1 MTLVREL
8 DYRQT
13 KDNARKVLSQL
24 RKWERI
30 AGKSL
35 IDVRSPMITDM
46 PRSLGVSVNRAA
58 DGIAERLHAE
68 MERDAILSALA
79 RLSYRSREIL
89 SMTYRDVEKAS
100 VYEISLALGY
110 SEIAVKKFRSV
121 ALLEFAEAYK
131 NGRLLVR
138 K

>member
-58 DGIAERLHAE
+58 DGIAERVHAE

-79 RLSYRSREIL
+79 RLSYKSREIL

-110 SEIAVKKFRSV
+110 SEIAVKKSRSV

>member
-58 DGIAERLHAE
+58 DGIAERVHAE
-68 MERDAILSALA
+68 MERDAILGALA